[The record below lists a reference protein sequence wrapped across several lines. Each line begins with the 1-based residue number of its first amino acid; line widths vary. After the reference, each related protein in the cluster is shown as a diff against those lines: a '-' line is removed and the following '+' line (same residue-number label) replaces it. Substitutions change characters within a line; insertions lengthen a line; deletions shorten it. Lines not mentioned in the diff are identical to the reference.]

1 MASHP
6 LPPHPPRPL
15 LPLLLLPPML
25 LILAWRSTV
34 KQAVQVVM
42 WRSVTRG
49 QMSVVSGVTI
59 WRYMT
64 PASLGRAQVVA
75 LRGEMK
81 THTGRCMAV
90 VLLEVVLPGAGHQ
103 GMPRQDR
110 RLGRGHRGVRW
121 RHAAGPIVPLQDHRG
136 PSPQPLQVL
145 HMSGTPHFST
155 HTTTTNRPQRS
166 SELRGARR
174 HRAAPTRYPRS
185 TGWTRRTAKGNKVP
199 SLVSELGD
207 TILTHFRPRPR

>member
-1 MASHP
+1 
-6 LPPHPPRPL
+6 
-15 LPLLLLPPML
+15 
-25 LILAWRSTV
+25 
-34 KQAVQVVM
+34 
-42 WRSVTRG
+42 
-49 QMSVVSGVTI
+49 
-59 WRYMT
+59 
-64 PASLGRAQVVA
+64 
-75 LRGEMK
+75 
-81 THTGRCMAV
+81 MAV
-90 VLLEVVLPGAGHQ
+90 VLLEVVLPGAGRQ

-155 HTTTTNRPQRS
+155 HTTTNDRTQRS

-207 TILTHFRPRPR
+207 TILTYFRPRHTSNTSDLLYNYPILPIHASRDHGPATDRLCRHSRTLT